1 MVHTHSTYR
10 VALTLAG
17 VWHEDDI
24 LPPLPQALDELHEA
38 VGVQG

>member
-1 MVHTHSTYR
+1 MVHIHSSHR

-24 LPPLPQALDELHEA
+24 LSPLPQALDELHEA
-38 VGVQG
+38 FGVQW